1 MMFRFD
7 DPVTSV
13 VIWVYNLGPEVPPLA
28 PALALALWARRRG
41 ARNAQAEGEAT
52 PDGASV
58 AAAVLAAGGATD
70 VNVVEAARPLADFY
84 DPSRREVRLSAGVFH
99 GRTPSAGG
107 IAAHEAGH
115 ALQDAQ
121 GAWSVRL
128 RTPLVLGTRLV
139 SGVGWMAVVAG
150 GLMYDGGLFRI
161 GVGLYSAAV
170 VALLAL
176 QPVERDA
183 NRRAGAALD
192 AASAGGE
199 TGYVAALRHAMDAAA
214 WSDIAATLPVPRR
227 AWPAKSDAA
236 R

>member
-28 PALALALWARRRG
+28 PALALAVWARRREAKNAAADGG
-41 ARNAQAEGEAT
+41 AM

-58 AAAVLAAGGATD
+58 AAAVLAAGGAEG
-70 VNVVEAARPLADFY
+70 VRVVEAAGPVADFY

-99 GRTPSAGG
+99 GRTPCAGG

-121 GAWSVRL
+121 GSWSVRL
-128 RTPLVLGTRLV
+128 RPPLVLGTRLV
-139 SGVGWMAVVAG
+139 AGVGWMAVVAG
-150 GLMYDGGLFRI
+150 ALMYDGGLFRI
-161 GVGLYSAAV
+161 GVVLDSVAV

-176 QPVERDA
+176 LPVERDA
-183 NRRAGAALD
+183 NRCARAVMD
-192 AASAGGE
+192 AARTAGGKE
-199 TGYVAALRHAMDAAA
+199 PDSALLHAMDAAA
-214 WSDIAATLPVPRR
+214 WSDVAATLPVPRR
-227 AWPAKSDAA
+227 ARPSRPDAA